1 MPTHPPHTPTP
12 SQADLANRDFTA
24 EKASDAVIVSGPSVA
39 HVSTPDTRS
48 PAERAAAEAA
58 AARLLRLPRRPAW
71 TPSTPA
77 HELDAAER
85 AAFIE
90 WRRGLAVLEE
100 QAGTTLTPFEKN
112 LEVWRQL
119 WRVVERSHVVAQ
131 VVDARDPLR
140 YYCADLA
147 ALAAEA
153 GAGGCGAGSLLLLN
167 KADLLPAAARTAWAD
182 WFDEN
187 LPGVEYVWWSAKAA
201 DEAAAAAAAA
211 EKAAELGIESD
222 GSGGGAAAQLSTDN
236 SDPRTA
242 VVGVA
247 GLLDR
252 LQGAAQARADALAF
266 GGESSSSGGEG
277 DEEEDCGRA
286 AATSPPSSS
295 GAASPSLARPRH
307 PPPRPTAG
315 LTGFPNVGKSSTLN
329 ALFGRKKAA
338 VAPTPGRTK
347 HFQTL
352 DVPGRDLTLAD
363 CPGLVL
369 PRLADSKADMVAAGV
384 VPIDRLTDVRAPVGV
399 VAARVG
405 RAGLC
410 AVYGVA
416 LPSAHP
422 SSPPTAAE
430 LLRAVAL
437 SRGWVVQAA
446 LPDEARAG
454 RLILRD
460 FCAGRLPYF
469 EWPPGM
475 EKDERVVDGSG
486 GGPPTPAPVSQPTTS
501 VAVDPIADLEG
512 LSLEELEALGGG
524 GGGGGAPAQATAASA
539 AAARRPDYKF
549 HRRPPRTKGRRGQ
562 AVDGEGEPAWDGGA
576 LRTGKK
582 GGLVRT
588 AGGGAR

>member
-1 MPTHPPHTPTP
+1 MP
-12 SQADLANRDFTA
+12 ADC
-24 EKASDAVIVSGPSVA
+24 
-39 HVSTPDTRS
+39 RS
-48 PAERAAAEAA
+48 AAERAAAEAGA
-58 AARLLRLPRRPAW
+58 AHLLCLPRRPPW
-71 TPSTPA
+71 TPAMPA
-77 HELDAAER
+77 TELDASER
-85 AAFIE
+85 GAFIE
-90 WRRGLAVLEE
+90 WRRGLATLEE
-100 QAGTTLTPFEKN
+100 QAGATLTPFEKN

-153 GAGGCGAGSLLLLN
+153 GAGGCGADSLLLLN
-167 KADLLPAAARTAWAD
+167 KADLLPAAARAAWAAY
-182 WFDEN
+182 FDAH
-187 LPGVEYVWWSAKAA
+187 LPGVRYVWWSAKAA
-201 DEAAAAAAAA
+201 EEELAAAAAAA
-211 EKAAELGIESD
+211 KAAEYGFEAEH
-222 GSGGGAAAQLSTDN
+222 AAANPPPAPSTAPEDAH
-236 SDPRTA
+236 PRTA

-247 GLLDR
+247 GLLDC
-252 LQGAAQARADALAF
+252 LQEAAEERAAEL
-266 GGESSSSGGEG
+266 
-277 DEEEDCGRA
+277 EEEEGEEEEGEEEGRA
-286 AATSPPSSS
+286 SSPPAAA
-295 GAASPSLARPRH
+295 GAPGEAAPPHPPAFAPRPRH

-352 DVPGRDLTLAD
+352 DVPGRALSLAD

-405 RAGLC
+405 RAALE
-410 AVYGVA
+410 AAYGVC
-416 LPSAHP
+416 LPHP
-422 SSPPTAAE
+422 PPGAPPATPPSAAE
-430 LLRAVAL
+430 LLRCVAL

-469 EWPPGM
+469 EWPPGFAGA
-475 EKDERVVDGSG
+475 RCVG
-486 GGPPTPAPVSQPTTS
+486 GGAAGAAAGARPGAAAPPTTPTPAPRPAPAAGPV
-501 VAVDPIADLEG
+501 ADLGG
-512 LSLEELEALGGG
+512 LTLEELEAAAGEGQAGGG
-524 GGGGGAPAQATAASA
+524 PGAPADAAQAA
-539 AAARRPDYKF
+539 AAARRPAYKF
-549 HRRPPRTKGRRGQ
+549 HRRPARSKGSRGK
-562 AVDGEGEPAWDGGA
+562 ADDGDDMGTGSAWDGGA

-588 AGGGAR
+588 AGPARGGGGGGE

>member
-1 MPTHPPHTPTP
+1 M
-12 SQADLANRDFTA
+12 
-24 EKASDAVIVSGPSVA
+24 
-39 HVSTPDTRS
+39 
-48 PAERAAAEAA
+48 
-58 AARLLRLPRRPAW
+58 
-71 TPSTPA
+71 
-77 HELDAAER
+77 
-85 AAFIE
+85 
-90 WRRGLAVLEE
+90 
-100 QAGTTLTPFEKN
+100 
-112 LEVWRQL
+112 
-119 WRVVERSHVVAQ
+119 VERSHVVVQ
-131 VVDARDPLR
+131 VIDGRDPLR

-153 GAGGCGAGSLLLLN
+153 GAGGCGADSLLLLN
-167 KADLLPAAARTAWAD
+167 KADLLPASARAAWAA
-182 WFDEN
+182 WFDAH
-187 LPGVEYVWWSAKAA
+187 LPGVRYVWWSAKAA
-201 DEAAAAAAAA
+201 EEELAAAAAA
-211 EKAAELGIESD
+211 EKAAEFGYEAEHAAAHPPAQ
-222 GSGGGAAAQLSTDN
+222 GGGLSE
-236 SDPRTA
+236 PARTA

-252 LQGAAQARADALAF
+252 LQAAAEERAAEVEEELAAEAGAA
-266 GGESSSSGGEG
+266 SSGGE
-277 DEEEDCGRA
+277 EEEGEGEA
-286 AATSPPSSS
+286 AGGTPTPTPP
-295 GAASPSLARPRH
+295 LLRPRH

-352 DVPGRDLTLAD
+352 DVPGRDLTLCD

-405 RAGLC
+405 RAALE
-410 AVYGVA
+410 AAYGVA
-416 LPSAHP
+416 LPPPPLGAP
-422 SSPPTAAE
+422 ATAPPTAAE
-430 LLRAVAL
+430 LLRGVAL

-469 EWPPGM
+469 EWPPGF
-475 EKDERVVDGSG
+475 EGARLVG
-486 GGPPTPAPVSQPTTS
+486 GGSAGAATAAAAAAPPTPTPGGRGPPPPPEDL
-501 VAVDPIADLEG
+501 AVDPAAAADALEG
-512 LSLEELEALGGG
+512 LTLEELEALAAAGEGEE
-524 GGGGGAPAQATAASA
+524 GGGGGAGPAAAVAATAA
-539 AAARRPDYKF
+539 AAARRPAYKF
-549 HRRPPRTKGRRGQ
+549 HRRPARSKGTRGK
-562 AVDGEGEPAWDGGA
+562 AEYGDDMVSGAAWDGGA

-588 AGGGAR
+588 AGPAK